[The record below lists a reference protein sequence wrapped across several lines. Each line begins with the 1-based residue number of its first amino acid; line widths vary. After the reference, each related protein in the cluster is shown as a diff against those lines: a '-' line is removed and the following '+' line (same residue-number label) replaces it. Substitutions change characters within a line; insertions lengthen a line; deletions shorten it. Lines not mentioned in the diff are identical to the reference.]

1 VVKSIVCTLVNA
13 FESYWQVL
21 TVLLAGLIAVLS
33 LWPLYSLPSMPGT
46 DKTHHLIAYACLTL
60 PVSIGRPRHWLKIV
74 ALIILFGGVIEL
86 LQPYVNRYGEWL
98 DLLANITGVLIG
110 LVLSTL
116 IRNVTA
122 K

>member
-1 VVKSIVCTLVNA
+1 MVKSIVCTLVNV

-21 TVLLAGLIAVLS
+21 SVLLAGLIAVLS
-33 LWPLYSLPSMPGT
+33 LWPLDSLPDLPGT
-46 DKTHHLIAYACLTL
+46 DKTHHLLAYACLAL
-60 PVSIGRPRHWLKIV
+60 PVSIVRPRHWLKIV